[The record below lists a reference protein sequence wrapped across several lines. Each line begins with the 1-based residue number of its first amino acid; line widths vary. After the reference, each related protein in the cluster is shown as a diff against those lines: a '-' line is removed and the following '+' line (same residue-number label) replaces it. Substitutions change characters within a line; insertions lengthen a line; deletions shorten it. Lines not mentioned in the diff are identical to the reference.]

1 MIGLK
6 MKIEQYKTNNLTLK
20 EIKEKIDKKTEK

>member
-20 EIKEKIDKKTEK
+20 EIKEKIDKKAKK